1 MAAIIASVIVT
12 RMGQDFRLGGEAIE
26 RGPDAFKQKLT
37 QATIL
42 KHPEF
47 LRCRR
52 DLYNIPGQ

>member
-1 MAAIIASVIVT
+1 MAAIFASVIVT

-26 RGPDAFKQKLT
+26 RGPDAFKKKLT

-47 LRCRR
+47 LHCRCESH
-52 DLYNIPGQ
+52 NIP